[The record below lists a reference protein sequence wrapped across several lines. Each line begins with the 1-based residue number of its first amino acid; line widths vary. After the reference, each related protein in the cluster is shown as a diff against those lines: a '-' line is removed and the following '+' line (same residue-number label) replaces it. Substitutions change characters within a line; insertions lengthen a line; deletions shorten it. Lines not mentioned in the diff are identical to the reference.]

1 MEGPSPSV
9 AGSSQLS
16 SMALNS
22 SKKLALGLG
31 VASVAAG
38 AGSVAVQAGPALQ
51 TLNNI
56 TNTAEF
62 TINNTYG
69 QSFSVDGRVTTELAP
84 FANMVDPSGTSFESN
99 FNALSATLTT
109 GFVTDTLGVTENL
122 VPVSVVNAEATIAK
136 FTASAIAIL
145 NASGLAAIRLS
156 AATGVQTIG
165 ASISSTLYG
174 PSNVKATSSFTNQLI
189 NDLSAF

>member
-1 MEGPSPSV
+1 
-9 AGSSQLS
+9 
-16 SMALNS
+16 MALNS
-22 SKKLALGLG
+22 SKRLALGLG
-31 VASVAAG
+31 ISAVAAG
-38 AGSVAVQAGPALQ
+38 AGSVEVKAGPALQ

-69 QSFSVDGRVTTELAP
+69 QSFSVDGRVTAALSP
-84 FANMVDPSGTSFESN
+84 FANMVDSNGTSFGSN

-109 GFVTDTLGVTENL
+109 GFTTGSDGVTENL
-122 VPVSVVNAEATIAK
+122 VPVDIVNAEATIAT
-136 FTASAIAIL
+136 FSASAIAIL
-145 NASGLAAIRLS
+145 NASGLSGITLS
-156 AATGVQTIG
+156 AVTGVQTIG

>member
-1 MEGPSPSV
+1 MKSQALPRFGT
-9 AGSSQLS
+9 SQLFF
-16 SMALNS
+16 MTLQS

-31 VASVAAG
+31 VASVAAT
-38 AGSVAVQAGPALQ
+38 AGGVVVKAGPALQ

-62 TINNTYG
+62 SINNTYG
-69 QSFSVDGRVTTELAP
+69 QSFSVDGRVTTALAP
-84 FANMVDPSGTSFESN
+84 FANMVDPSGTSFGPN

-109 GFVTDTLGVTENL
+109 GFTTGADGVTENL
-122 VPVSVVNAEATIAK
+122 IPVAEVTGEATIAT
-136 FTASAIAIL
+136 FAASAIAIL
-145 NASGLAAIRLS
+145 NASGLSAIRL
-156 AATGVQTIG
+156 AAVTGVQTIG
-165 ASISSTLYG
+165 TSISSTLYG

>member
-31 VASVAAG
+31 VASVAAA
-38 AGSVAVQAGPALQ
+38 AGGVEVKAGPALQ

-69 QSFSVDGRVTTELAP
+69 QSFSVDGRVTTALSP
-84 FANMVDPSGTSFESN
+84 FANMVNAGGTSFGPN

-122 VPVSVVNAEATIAK
+122 LPVSVVDAQATIAT
-136 FTASAIAIL
+136 FSASAIAIL
-145 NASGLAAIRLS
+145 NASGLSAITLS

>member
-1 MEGPSPSV
+1 
-9 AGSSQLS
+9 
-16 SMALNS
+16 MALNS
-22 SKKLALGLG
+22 SKRLALGLG
-31 VASVAAG
+31 ISAVAAG
-38 AGSVAVQAGPALQ
+38 AGSVAVKAGPALQ

-69 QSFSVDGRVTTELAP
+69 QSFSVDGRVTTALAP
-84 FANMVDPSGTSFESN
+84 FANMVDPSGTSFGPN

-109 GFVTDTLGVTENL
+109 GFTTGADGVTENL
-122 VPVSVVNAEATIAK
+122 IPVAEVTGEATIAT
-136 FTASAIAIL
+136 FAASAIAIL
-145 NASGLAAIRLS
+145 NASGLSAIRL
-156 AATGVQTIG
+156 AAVTGVQTIG

>member
-69 QSFSVDGRVTTELAP
+69 QSFSVDGRVTTALAP
-84 FANMVDPSGTSFESN
+84 FANMVDPSGTSFGPN
-99 FNALSATLTT
+99 FTSSVKCDKGSLIFLAIFSSRFDSVN
-109 GFVTDTLGVTENL
+109 NL
-122 VPVSVVNAEATIAK
+122 VH
-136 FTASAIAIL
+136 L
-145 NASGLAAIRLS
+145 
-156 AATGVQTIG
+156 
-165 ASISSTLYG
+165 
-174 PSNVKATSSFTNQLI
+174 
-189 NDLSAF
+189 